1 MISEKSC
8 IEFCFSIFDV
18 TLGMVMDDLKGCPQ
32 DVYSK
37 VSGGIFLISK
47 TREALCV
54 GKHPYIPV
62 PPVPMLD
69 EVTTLGAI
77 VSSPFATKETVCP

>member
-1 MISEKSC
+1 
-8 IEFCFSIFDV
+8 
-18 TLGMVMDDLKGCPQ
+18 MDDLKDCPQ

-47 TREALCV
+47 TREVLCL

-69 EVTTLGAI
+69 EVTTLGAL
-77 VSSPFATKETVCP
+77 VNSPFATKETVCP